1 MIEQITREM
10 ILYFD
15 KDVRRINHALKV
27 FSFCSTISAIEQL
40 DPQTS
45 LIVNLSGILHDIGI
59 KEAERKYNSSAGT
72 YQEKE
77 GPEIARKIMEKY
89 SIDNDVIERV
99 CYIIGHHHSYG
110 KIDGVDFQILVE
122 ADFLVNIY
130 EDQMGNSAVETIRRK
145 YFKTSAGTEL
155 LERMYGF
162 EVGS

>member
-27 FSFCSTISAIEQL
+27 HSFCATIAALEQL
-40 DPQTS
+40 DEKSS

-59 KEAERKYNSSAGT
+59 KEAERKYNSSAGP

-77 GPEIARKIMEKY
+77 GPEIAQKIMEKY
-89 SIDNDVIERV
+89 PIDTDIIERV
-99 CYIIGHHHSYG
+99 CYIIGHHHSYS

-122 ADFLVNIY
+122 ADFLVNIF
-130 EDQMGNSAVETIRRK
+130 EDQMDNSAVESIRKK
-145 YFKTSAGTEL
+145 YFKTTAGTEL
-155 LERMYGF
+155 MDRMYLL